1 MKDLYKGFTNF
12 FELDAYLGSSYE
24 VVDIKISGKLTK
36 AAFAQGKLEKVREWC
51 QKNGYIVEESFF
63 YTDSIND
70 LPLIKVCPR
79 SIIISPDKKLE
90 DYALANNIEVLTR

>member
-1 MKDLYKGFTNF
+1 MMAKVKFIKKKKIAKLVLYKN
-12 FELDAYLGSSYE
+12 
-24 VVDIKISGKLTK
+24 K
-36 AAFAQGKLEKVREWC
+36 GKLEKVREWC

-90 DYALANNIEVLTR
+90 DYALANNLEVLTR